1 MLCQFLGQ
9 QLNQGYH
16 HCQPCPQHSPALSQ
30 GSRWLIPNQ
39 LAWTERTSLNHFA
52 ISSTLM
58 TLAASS
64 TEQQYRKPLSRSL
77 KSPSTQQLS
86 SLHLNSQLIFSWS
99 TVLVRP
105 VGTQC
110 FWSSANVWVVQPN
123 EGSRSACLRIM
134 NDLPEVLWH
143 WDVGSRIIRQ
153 VHGGGLSIL
162 VWVLKESIGA
172 CGDHKVARQPVQE
185 MKMLDK

>member
-16 HCQPCPQHSPALSQ
+16 HCQPCPQHNPAPSQ

-39 LAWTERTSLNHFA
+39 LAWTERTSLNHFG
-52 ISSTLM
+52 IPSTLIIF
-58 TLAASS
+58 AASS

-99 TVLVRP
+99 TVLARP

-110 FWSSANVWVVQPN
+110 LRSSAGVGVVQPN
-123 EGSRSACLRIM
+123 ECGRSSCLRIM

-143 WDVGSRIIRQ
+143 WDEGSRIIRQ

-172 CGDHKVARQPVQE
+172 CGDHEVARQPEQD
-185 MKMLDK
+185 MKIRD